1 MISGEGMGKRAKGEA
16 PRDFKHL
23 AIHVLVRM
31 GFLVFSNI
39 AAKDTV
45 DLVVGISKNGEL
57 RIAGIRIKT
66 SSFQK
71 VKKRKTSSL
80 QRRKESW
87 GWYFSEDKAQYAV
100 LKPSFFYVFCLE
112 QKKTTEDTLIAEP
125 KFIVISRSDLAKK
138 TTTFRNGNYAVKISE
153 NQMNTTSNRSIWRN
167 FVNNFE
173 QIRRTL
179 EDAS

>member
-1 MISGEGMGKRAKGEA
+1 VTDDIRGRMGRRAKQEA

-45 DLVVGISKNGEL
+45 DLVVGIPKNGEL
-57 RIAGIRIKT
+57 KIAGIRIKT
-66 SSFQK
+66 SSLQPR
-71 VKKRKTSSL
+71 KKGR
-80 QRRKESW
+80 
-87 GWYFSEDKAQYAV
+87 GWYFSEDDAQYAV

-112 QKKTTEDTLIAEP
+112 QKKKTENTLIAEP

-138 TTTFRNGNYAVKISE
+138 TRTFRNGNYAVKISE
-153 NQMNTTSNRSIWRN
+153 NQVNPTDDWGN

-173 QIRRTL
+173 QIRGAL

>member
-1 MISGEGMGKRAKGEA
+1 MGRRARQEA

-23 AIHVLVRM
+23 AIHLLVQM

-45 DLVVGISKNGEL
+45 DLVVGIPKNGEL

-66 SSFQK
+66 SSLQWR
-71 VKKRKTSSL
+71 KKR
-80 QRRKESW
+80 RC
-87 GWYFSEDKAQYAV
+87 WYFSEDNAKYAV
-100 LKPSFFYVFCLE
+100 LKTPFFYFFCLE

-125 KFIVISRSDLAKK
+125 KFIVISSSDLAKK
-138 TTTFRNGNYAVKISE
+138 TESFNNGNYSVEISE
-153 NQMNTTSNRSIWRN
+153 NQVNPTGNWRN

-173 QIRRTL
+173 QIRRAL
-179 EDAS
+179 EGAS

>member
-1 MISGEGMGKRAKGEA
+1 MGRRAKGEA

-45 DLVVGISKNGEL
+45 DLVVGIPKNGEL
-57 RIAGIRIKT
+57 KIAGIRIKT

-87 GWYFSEDKAQYAV
+87 GLVFLGGQSAICRPKAFVLLCFLFGAKED
-100 LKPSFFYVFCLE
+100 
-112 QKKTTEDTLIAEP
+112 D
-125 KFIVISRSDLAKK
+125 RRHSD
-138 TTTFRNGNYAVKISE
+138 S
-153 NQMNTTSNRSIWRN
+153 
-167 FVNNFE
+167 
-173 QIRRTL
+173 
-179 EDAS
+179 

>member
-1 MISGEGMGKRAKGEA
+1 LRASESRLALFKRSKKGKPVPFKGAK
-16 PRDFKHL
+16 K
-23 AIHVLVRM
+23 
-31 GFLVFSNI
+31 
-39 AAKDTV
+39 
-45 DLVVGISKNGEL
+45 VG
-57 RIAGIRIKT
+57 
-66 SSFQK
+66 
-71 VKKRKTSSL
+71 
-80 QRRKESW
+80 

-138 TTTFRNGNYAVKISE
+138 TMTFRNGNYAVKISE
-153 NQMNTTSNRSIWRN
+153 NQVNPTSSRSIWRN